1 MTPTQLIGLLA
12 AIFLFVAIYFVF
24 SFAEIET
31 TMLEVQ
37 KIFYFHISSAL
48 TLFLAFGVT
57 CIFSILYLIK
67 RVDKYDTIALVST
80 EIGIVFG
87 VIVFTTGPIWAR
99 FAWNTW
105 WNWEPRLTSAL
116 ILWLTYIGYLILRSA
131 LVEEKKRVYSAVLGI
146 IGFLNVPIVYFSV
159 ELWQGGLHPDTSTKM
174 NLPPTMQI
182 AWLISWFALIL
193 LYLFLLMFRYRAEQ
207 MKLELDTI
215 QYQQMGES

>member
-1 MTPTQLIGLLA
+1 MTRTQLIGLLA

-57 CIFSILYLIK
+57 CLFSILYLIK

-87 VIVFTTGPIWAR
+87 VVVFTTGPIWAR

-131 LVEEKKRVYSAVLGI
+131 LAEEKKRVYSAVLGI

-159 ELWQGGLHPDTSTKM
+159 ELWQGGLHPDTTTKM

>member
-1 MTPTQLIGLLA
+1 MTRTQLIGLLS
-12 AIFLFVAIYFVF
+12 AIFLLVAIYFVF
-24 SFAEIET
+24 SFAEIEM

-57 CIFSILYLIK
+57 CLFSILYLIK

-87 VIVFTTGPIWAR
+87 VVVFTTGPIWAR

-131 LVEEKKRVYSAVLGI
+131 LAEEKKRVYSAVLGI

-159 ELWQGGLHPDTSTKM
+159 ELWQGGLHPDTATKM
-174 NLPPTMQI
+174 NLPATMQT
-182 AWLISWFALIL
+182 AWLISWFALTL

-215 QYQQMGES
+215 QYQQISES

>member
-1 MTPTQLIGLLA
+1 MTRTQIVGLLS
-12 AIFLFVAIYFVF
+12 AILLFVAIYFVF
-24 SFAEIET
+24 SFAEIEM

-37 KIFYFHISSAL
+37 KIFYFHISSAF

-57 CIFSILYLIK
+57 FVCSILYLIK
-67 RVDKYDTIALVST
+67 RLDKYDTIALVST

-87 VIVFTTGPIWAR
+87 VVVFTTGPIWAR

-116 ILWLTYIGYLILRSA
+116 ILWLIYIGYLILRSA
-131 LVEEKKRVYSAVLGI
+131 LPEEKKRVYSAVLGI

-182 AWLISWFALIL
+182 AWLISWIALTL
-193 LYLFLLMFRYRAEQ
+193 LYLFLLMFRYRVEQ
-207 MKLELDTI
+207 MKLELETI
-215 QYQQMGES
+215 QHQQMGEL

>member
-1 MTPTQLIGLLA
+1 MTRTQIVGMLA
-12 AIFLFVAIYFVF
+12 AIFLFVAIYLVF
-24 SFAEIET
+24 SFAEIEM

-37 KIFYFHISSAL
+37 KIFYFHISSAF
-48 TLFLAFGVT
+48 TLFVAFGVT
-57 CIFSILYLIK
+57 CLFSILYLIK
-67 RVDKYDTIALVST
+67 RLDKYDTIALVST

-87 VIVFTTGPIWAR
+87 VVVFTTGPIWAR

-131 LVEEKKRVYSAVLGI
+131 LAEEKKRVYSAVLGI

-182 AWLISWFALIL
+182 AWLISWLALTFV
-193 LYLFLLMFRYRAEQ
+193 YLFLLMFRYRAEQ

-215 QYQQMGES
+215 QHQQMGEL

>member
-1 MTPTQLIGLLA
+1 MTRTQLIGMLA
-12 AIFLFVAIYFVF
+12 AISLFVAIYFVF
-24 SFAEIET
+24 SFAEIEM

-37 KIFYFHISSAL
+37 KIFYFHISSAF
-48 TLFLAFGVT
+48 TLFLAFTVT
-57 CIFSILYLIK
+57 FISSILYLIK
-67 RVDKYDTIALVST
+67 RRDKYDTIALVST

-87 VIVFTTGPIWAR
+87 VAVFTTGPIWAR
-99 FAWNTW
+99 YAWNTW

-116 ILWLTYIGYLILRSA
+116 IMWLIYIGYLILRSA
-131 LVEEKKRVYSAVLGI
+131 LAEEKKRVYSAVLGI

-174 NLPPTMQI
+174 NLPPTMQT
-182 AWLISWFALIL
+182 AWLISWLALTL

-215 QYQQMGES
+215 QHQQMGKS

>member
-1 MTPTQLIGLLA
+1 MTRTQLVGMLS

-24 SFAEIET
+24 SFAEIEM

-37 KIFYFHISSAL
+37 KIFYFHISSAF

-57 CIFSILYLIK
+57 FISSILYLIK
-67 RVDKYDTIALVST
+67 RSDKYDTIALVST
-80 EIGIVFG
+80 EIGIILG
-87 VIVFTTGPIWAR
+87 VVVFTTGPIWAR

-116 ILWLTYIGYLILRSA
+116 ILWLIYIGYLILRAA
-131 LVEEKKRVYSAVLGI
+131 LAEEKKRAYSAVLGI

-182 AWLISWFALIL
+182 AWLISWLALIL
-193 LYLFLLMFRYRAEQ
+193 LYLFLLMFRYRVEQ
-207 MKLELDTI
+207 MKLELETI
-215 QYQQMGES
+215 QHQQMGEL

>member
-1 MTPTQLIGLLA
+1 MTRTQIVGMLS
-12 AIFLFVAIYFVF
+12 AIFLFVAVYFVF
-24 SFAEIET
+24 SFAEIEM

-37 KIFYFHISSAL
+37 KIFYFHISAAF

-57 CIFSILYLIK
+57 CISSILYLIK
-67 RVDKYDTIALVST
+67 RLDKYDTIALVST

-87 VIVFTTGPIWAR
+87 IVVFTTGPIWAR

-116 ILWLTYIGYLILRSA
+116 ILWLTYVGYLILRSA
-131 LVEEKKRVYSAVLGI
+131 LAADKKRIYSAVLGI

-174 NLPPTMQI
+174 NLPPTMQT
-182 AWLISWFALIL
+182 AWLISWVALTL

-207 MKLELDTI
+207 IKLELETL
-215 QYQQMGES
+215 QYQQMERS

>member
-1 MTPTQLIGLLA
+1 MTRTQLIGLLA

-57 CIFSILYLIK
+57 CLFSILYLIK

-131 LVEEKKRVYSAVLGI
+131 LAEEKKRVYSAVLGI

-159 ELWQGGLHPDTSTKM
+159 ELWQGGLHPDTTTKM

>member
-1 MTPTQLIGLLA
+1 MTRTQLVGTLA
-12 AIFLFVAIYFVF
+12 AIFLFVAIYLVF
-24 SFAEIET
+24 SFAEIEMS
-31 TMLEVQ
+31 MLEVQ
-37 KIFYFHISSAL
+37 KIFYFHISSAF

-57 CIFSILYLIK
+57 FIFSILYLIK
-67 RVDKYDTIALVST
+67 RLEKYDTIALVST
-80 EIGIVFG
+80 EIGIIFG
-87 VIVFTTGPIWAR
+87 VVVFTTGPIWAR

-116 ILWLTYIGYLILRSA
+116 ILWLIYVSYLILRSA
-131 LVEEKKRVYSAVLGI
+131 LAEEKKRVYSAVLGI

-182 AWLISWFALIL
+182 AWLVSWLALTL
-193 LYLFLLMFRYRAEQ
+193 LYLFLLTFRYRAEQ

-215 QYQQMGES
+215 QHQQMSES

>member
-1 MTPTQLIGLLA
+1 MTRTQIVGVLA
-12 AIFLFVAIYFVF
+12 AIFLFVAIYLVF
-24 SFAEIET
+24 SFAEIEM

-37 KIFYFHISSAL
+37 KIFYFHISSAF

-57 CIFSILYLIK
+57 CISSILYLIK
-67 RVDKYDTIALVST
+67 RLDKYDTIALVST

-87 VIVFTTGPIWAR
+87 VVVFTTGPIWAR

-131 LVEEKKRVYSAVLGI
+131 LAEEKKRIYSAVLGV

-174 NLPPTMQI
+174 NLPPTMQT
-182 AWLISWFALIL
+182 AWLISWFALTL

-215 QYQQMGES
+215 QHQQMGEL

>member
-1 MTPTQLIGLLA
+1 MTRTQLIGLLS
-12 AIFLFVAIYFVF
+12 AIFLSIAIYFVF

-48 TLFLAFGVT
+48 TLFLSFGVT
-57 CIFSILYLIK
+57 CLFSILYLIK

-87 VIVFTTGPIWAR
+87 VVVFTTGPIWAR

-131 LVEEKKRVYSAVLGI
+131 LAEEKKRVYSAVLGI

-159 ELWQGGLHPDTSTKM
+159 ELWQGGLHPDTATKM
-174 NLPPTMQI
+174 NLPATMQT
-182 AWLISWFALIL
+182 AWLISWFALTL

-215 QYQQMGES
+215 QYQQISES

>member
-1 MTPTQLIGLLA
+1 MTRTQLVGVLA

-57 CIFSILYLIK
+57 CLFSILYLIK

-87 VIVFTTGPIWAR
+87 VVVFTTGPIWAR

-131 LVEEKKRVYSAVLGI
+131 LAEEKKRIYSAVLGI

-159 ELWQGGLHPDTSTKM
+159 ELWQGGLHPDTTTKM

>member
-1 MTPTQLIGLLA
+1 MTRTQLVGMLA
-12 AIFLFVAIYFVF
+12 AIFLFVAIYLVF
-24 SFAEIET
+24 SFAEIEM

-37 KIFYFHISSAL
+37 KIFYFHISAAF

-67 RVDKYDTIALVST
+67 RTDKYDTIALVST
-80 EIGIVFG
+80 EIGIIFG
-87 VIVFTTGPIWAR
+87 VVVFTTGPIWAR

-131 LVEEKKRVYSAVLGI
+131 LAEEKKRVYSAILGI

-182 AWLISWFALIL
+182 AWLISWLALTL
-193 LYLFLLMFRYRAEQ
+193 LYLFLLMFRYRVEQ
-207 MKLELDTI
+207 MKLELETI
-215 QYQQMGES
+215 QHQQMGES

>member
-1 MTPTQLIGLLA
+1 MTHTQLIGLLA

-131 LVEEKKRVYSAVLGI
+131 LAEEKKRVYSAVLGI

-159 ELWQGGLHPDTSTKM
+159 ELWQGGLHPDTTTKM

>member
-1 MTPTQLIGLLA
+1 MTRTQLVGVLA

-24 SFAEIET
+24 SFAEIEM

-37 KIFYFHISSAL
+37 KIFYFHISSAF

-57 CIFSILYLIK
+57 CISSLLYLIK
-67 RVDKYDTIALVST
+67 RLDKYDTIALVST

-87 VIVFTTGPIWAR
+87 GVVFTTGPIWAR

-131 LVEEKKRVYSAVLGI
+131 LAADKKRVYAAVLGI

-174 NLPPTMQI
+174 NLPPTMQT
-182 AWLISWFALIL
+182 AWLISWVALTL
-193 LYLFLLMFRYRAEQ
+193 LYLFLLMFRYRVEQ

-215 QYQQMGES
+215 QHQQMGES

>member
-1 MTPTQLIGLLA
+1 MTRTQLIGLLS
-12 AIFLFVAIYFVF
+12 AIFLSIAIYFVF
-24 SFAEIET
+24 SFAEIEM

-57 CIFSILYLIK
+57 CLFSILYLIK
-67 RVDKYDTIALVST
+67 RLDKYDTIALVST

-87 VIVFTTGPIWAR
+87 VVVFTTGPIWAR

-131 LVEEKKRVYSAVLGI
+131 LAEEKKRVYSAVLGI

-159 ELWQGGLHPDTSTKM
+159 ELWQGGLHPDTATKM
-174 NLPPTMQI
+174 NLPATMQT
-182 AWLISWFALIL
+182 AWLISWFALTL

-215 QYQQMGES
+215 QYQQMSES

>member
-1 MTPTQLIGLLA
+1 MIRTQLIGLLA
-12 AIFLFVAIYFVF
+12 AIFLFVAIYLVF
-24 SFAEIET
+24 SFAEIEM

-37 KIFYFHISSAL
+37 KIFYFHISSAF

-57 CIFSILYLIK
+57 FISSILYLIK
-67 RVDKYDTIALVST
+67 RLDKYDTIALVST

-87 VIVFTTGPIWAR
+87 VVVFTTGPIWAR

-116 ILWLTYIGYLILRSA
+116 ILWLIYVAYLILRSA
-131 LVEEKKRVYSAVLGI
+131 LPEEKKRVYSAVLGI

-182 AWLISWFALIL
+182 AWLISWLALTL

-207 MKLELDTI
+207 MKLELEMI
-215 QYQQMGES
+215 QHQQMGEL

>member
-1 MTPTQLIGLLA
+1 MTRTQIVGLLS
-12 AIFLFVAIYFVF
+12 AILLFVAIYFVF
-24 SFAEIET
+24 SFAEIEM

-37 KIFYFHISSAL
+37 KIFYFHISSAF

-57 CIFSILYLIK
+57 FVCSILYLIK
-67 RVDKYDTIALVST
+67 RLDKYDMIALVST
-80 EIGIVFG
+80 EIGIIFG
-87 VIVFTTGPIWAR
+87 VVVFTTGPIWAR

-131 LVEEKKRVYSAVLGI
+131 LAEEKKRVYSAVLGI

-182 AWLISWFALIL
+182 AWLISWLALTL
-193 LYLFLLMFRYRAEQ
+193 LYLFFLIFRYRTEQ
-207 MKLELDTI
+207 IKLELETI
-215 QYQQMGES
+215 QHQQMD

>member
-1 MTPTQLIGLLA
+1 MTRTQLIGLLA

-48 TLFLAFGVT
+48 TLFLSFGVT
-57 CIFSILYLIK
+57 CLFSILYLIK

-87 VIVFTTGPIWAR
+87 VVVFTTGPIWAR

-131 LVEEKKRVYSAVLGI
+131 LAEEKKRVYSAVLGI

-159 ELWQGGLHPDTSTKM
+159 ELWQGGLHPDTATKM
-174 NLPPTMQI
+174 NLPATMQT
-182 AWLISWFALIL
+182 AWLISWFALTL
-193 LYLFLLMFRYRAEQ
+193 LYLFLLMFRYRVEQ

-215 QYQQMGES
+215 QYQQMSES

>member
-1 MTPTQLIGLLA
+1 MTRTQLIGLLS
-12 AIFLFVAIYFVF
+12 AIFLSIAIYFVF
-24 SFAEIET
+24 SFAEIEM

-57 CIFSILYLIK
+57 CLFSILYLIK
-67 RVDKYDTIALVST
+67 RLDKYDTIALVST

-87 VIVFTTGPIWAR
+87 VVVFTTGPIWAR

-131 LVEEKKRVYSAVLGI
+131 LAEEKKRVYSAVLGI

-159 ELWQGGLHPDTSTKM
+159 ELWQGGLHPDTATKM

-182 AWLISWFALIL
+182 AWLISWFALTL

-215 QYQQMGES
+215 QYQQMSES

>member
-1 MTPTQLIGLLA
+1 MTRTQIVGMLA

-24 SFAEIET
+24 SFAEIEM

-37 KIFYFHISSAL
+37 KIFYFHISSAF

-57 CIFSILYLIK
+57 CISSILYLIK
-67 RVDKYDTIALVST
+67 RLDKYDTIALVST

-87 VIVFTTGPIWAR
+87 IVVFTTGPIWAR

-131 LVEEKKRVYSAVLGI
+131 LAADKKRVYSAVLGI

-174 NLPPTMQI
+174 NLPPTMQT
-182 AWLISWFALIL
+182 AWLISWVALTL

-207 MKLELDTI
+207 IKLELETL
-215 QYQQMGES
+215 QHQQMERS

>member
-1 MTPTQLIGLLA
+1 MTHTQLIGLLA

-116 ILWLTYIGYLILRSA
+116 ILWLIYVAYLILRSA
-131 LVEEKKRVYSAVLGI
+131 LPEEKRRVYSAVLGI

-174 NLPPTMQI
+174 NLPPTMQT
-182 AWLISWFALIL
+182 AWLISWLALTL

-207 MKLELDTI
+207 MKLELEMI
-215 QYQQMGES
+215 QHQQMGEL

>member
-1 MTPTQLIGLLA
+1 MTRTQLVGMFS
-12 AIFLFVAIYFVF
+12 AIFLFIAIYLVF
-24 SFAEIET
+24 SFAEIEM

-37 KIFYFHISSAL
+37 KIFYFHISSAF

-57 CIFSILYLIK
+57 CISSILYLIK
-67 RVDKYDTIALVST
+67 RLDKYDIIALVST

-131 LVEEKKRVYSAVLGI
+131 LAADKKRVYSAVLGI

-174 NLPPTMQI
+174 NLPPTMQT
-182 AWLISWFALIL
+182 AWLISWVALTL
-193 LYLFLLMFRYRAEQ
+193 LYLFLLMFRYRLEQ
-207 MKLELDTI
+207 MKLELNMI
-215 QYQQMGES
+215 QHQQMGEL

>member
-1 MTPTQLIGLLA
+1 
-12 AIFLFVAIYFVF
+12 
-24 SFAEIET
+24 
-31 TMLEVQ
+31 
-37 KIFYFHISSAL
+37 
-48 TLFLAFGVT
+48 
-57 CIFSILYLIK
+57 
-67 RVDKYDTIALVST
+67 
-80 EIGIVFG
+80 
-87 VIVFTTGPIWAR
+87 VFTTGPIWAR

-116 ILWLTYIGYLILRSA
+116 ILWLIYIGYLILRSA
-131 LVEEKKRVYSAVLGI
+131 LPEEKKRVYSAVLGI

-159 ELWQGGLHPDTSTKM
+159 ELWQGGLHPDTTTKM

>member
-1 MTPTQLIGLLA
+1 MTRTQLIGLLS
-12 AIFLFVAIYFVF
+12 AIFLFIAIYFVF
-24 SFAEIET
+24 SFAEIEM

-37 KIFYFHISSAL
+37 KIFYFHISSAF

-57 CIFSILYLIK
+57 CISSILYLIK
-67 RVDKYDTIALVST
+67 RLDKYDTIALVST

-131 LVEEKKRVYSAVLGI
+131 LAEEKKRVYSAVLGI
-146 IGFLNVPIVYFSV
+146 IGLPECAHRLLFSRTLAGRFTPGHQHQDESPSNHANSVVNLMVCTDPPLPILADVPGVVLN
-159 ELWQGGLHPDTSTKM
+159 K
-174 NLPPTMQI
+174 
-182 AWLISWFALIL
+182 
-193 LYLFLLMFRYRAEQ
+193 
-207 MKLELDTI
+207 
-215 QYQQMGES
+215 

>member
-1 MTPTQLIGLLA
+1 MTRTQLVGLLT

-24 SFAEIET
+24 SFAEIEM

-37 KIFYFHISSAL
+37 KIFYFHISAAF
-48 TLFLAFGVT
+48 TLFLAFGMT
-57 CIFSILYLIK
+57 CISSILYLIK
-67 RVDKYDTIALVST
+67 RRDKYDTIALVST
-80 EIGIVFG
+80 EIGIIFG
-87 VIVFTTGPIWAR
+87 VVVFTTGPIWAR

-131 LVEEKKRVYSAVLGI
+131 LAEEKKRVYSAVLGI

-174 NLPPTMQI
+174 NLPPTMQT
-182 AWLISWFALIL
+182 AWLISWVALTL
-193 LYLFLLMFRYRAEQ
+193 LYLFLLMFRYRLEHI
-207 MKLELDTI
+207 KLELEAI
-215 QYQQMGES
+215 QHQQMSES

>member
-1 MTPTQLIGLLA
+1 MTRTQIVGGLA
-12 AIFLFVAIYFVF
+12 AIFLFVAIYLVF
-24 SFAEIET
+24 SFAEIEM

-37 KIFYFHISSAL
+37 KIFYFHISAAF

-57 CIFSILYLIK
+57 CISSILYLIK
-67 RVDKYDTIALVST
+67 RLDKYDMIALVST

-87 VIVFTTGPIWAR
+87 IVVFTTGPIWAR

-131 LVEEKKRVYSAVLGI
+131 LAAEKKRVYSAILGI

-174 NLPPTMQI
+174 NLPPTMQT
-182 AWLISWFALIL
+182 AWLISWVALTL
-193 LYLFLLMFRYRAEQ
+193 LYLFLLIFRYRLEH
-207 MKLELDTI
+207 MKLELEAI
-215 QYQQMGES
+215 QHQQMGEL

>member
-1 MTPTQLIGLLA
+1 MTRTQLIGLLA

-57 CIFSILYLIK
+57 CLFSILYLIK

-131 LVEEKKRVYSAVLGI
+131 LAEEKKRVYSAVLGI

-159 ELWQGGLHPDTSTKM
+159 ELWQGGLHPDTATKM
-174 NLPPTMQI
+174 NLPPTMQT
-182 AWLISWFALIL
+182 AWLISWFALTL

-215 QYQQMGES
+215 QYQQMSES

>member
-1 MTPTQLIGLLA
+1 MTRTQLIGLLS
-12 AIFLFVAIYFVF
+12 AIFLSIAIYFVF
-24 SFAEIET
+24 SFAEIEM

-57 CIFSILYLIK
+57 CLFSILYLIK
-67 RVDKYDTIALVST
+67 RLDKYDTIALVST

-87 VIVFTTGPIWAR
+87 VVVFTTGPIWAR

-131 LVEEKKRVYSAVLGI
+131 LAEEKKRVYSAVLGI

-159 ELWQGGLHPDTSTKM
+159 ELWQGGLHPDTATKM
-174 NLPPTMQI
+174 NLPPTMQT
-182 AWLISWFALIL
+182 AWLISWFALTL

-215 QYQQMGES
+215 QYQQISES

>member
-1 MTPTQLIGLLA
+1 MTRTQLIGLLS
-12 AIFLFVAIYFVF
+12 AIFLSIAIYFVF

-48 TLFLAFGVT
+48 TLFLSFGVT
-57 CIFSILYLIK
+57 CLFSILYLIK

-87 VIVFTTGPIWAR
+87 VVVFTTGPIWAR

-131 LVEEKKRVYSAVLGI
+131 LAEEKKRVYSAVLGI

-159 ELWQGGLHPDTSTKM
+159 ELWQGGLHPDTATKM
-174 NLPPTMQI
+174 NLPPTMQT
-182 AWLISWFALIL
+182 AWLISWFALTL
-193 LYLFLLMFRYRAEQ
+193 LYLFLLMFRYRVEQ

-215 QYQQMGES
+215 QYQQMSES

>member
-1 MTPTQLIGLLA
+1 MTRTQIVGLLS
-12 AIFLFVAIYFVF
+12 AILLFVAIYFVF
-24 SFAEIET
+24 SFAEIEM

-37 KIFYFHISSAL
+37 KIFYFHISSAF

-57 CIFSILYLIK
+57 FVSSILYLIK
-67 RVDKYDTIALVST
+67 RLDKYDTIALVST

-87 VIVFTTGPIWAR
+87 VVVFTTGPIWAR

-116 ILWLTYIGYLILRSA
+116 ILWLIYIGYLILRSA
-131 LVEEKKRVYSAVLGI
+131 LPEEKKRVYSAVLGI

-174 NLPPTMQI
+174 NLPATMQA
-182 AWLISWFALIL
+182 AWLISWFALTL
-193 LYLFLLMFRYRAEQ
+193 LYLFLLMFRYRVEQ
-207 MKLELDTI
+207 MKLELETI
-215 QYQQMGES
+215 QHQQMGEL

>member
-1 MTPTQLIGLLA
+1 MTRTQLIGLLS
-12 AIFLFVAIYFVF
+12 AIFLSIAIYFVF
-24 SFAEIET
+24 SFAEIEM

-57 CIFSILYLIK
+57 CLFSILYLIK

-87 VIVFTTGPIWAR
+87 VVVFTTGPIWAR

-131 LVEEKKRVYSAVLGI
+131 LAEEKKRVYSAVLGI

-182 AWLISWFALIL
+182 AWLISWFALTL

-215 QYQQMGES
+215 QYQQISES